1 MKKISF
7 IAAILICG
15 LLYTTC
21 DLLKDMVK
29 EPEVNL
35 ESVEFSEIDFTG
47 LTLLSKVSVK
57 NNNSISIPLPKIDW
71 DLKIIDIP
79 FVDGII
85 QSTGPLK
92 ANDSTVVQFPVSFTY
107 ENLINIITSLT
118 DENAKYKINMVLHI
132 PIQELGDL
140 TFQFDHEDKVP
151 LLRLPEITV
160 ASRPSTTFSN
170 YVLSVPTSA
179 TISFALDIKNK
190 SNIAVKFNDLS
201 YDFKVGSNS
210 LSKGGVTSKPTIN
223 SNTTERIPISFTISG
238 TDLLAVGVSAITGNN
253 FSYNLT
259 GNYKFSLPD
268 LPLIKDKEFGDSFT
282 FQ

>member
-1 MKKISF
+1 
-7 IAAILICG
+7 
-15 LLYTTC
+15 
-21 DLLKDMVK
+21 
-29 EPEVNL
+29 
-35 ESVEFSEIDFTG
+35 
-47 LTLLSKVSVK
+47 
-57 NNNSISIPLPKIDW
+57 
-71 DLKIIDIP
+71 
-79 FVDGII
+79 
-85 QSTGPLK
+85 
-92 ANDSTVVQFPVSFTY
+92 
-107 ENLINIITSLT
+107 
-118 DENAKYKINMVLHI
+118 
-132 PIQELGDL
+132 LGDL

-170 YVLSVPTSA
+170 HVLGVPTSA

-190 SNIAVKFNDLS
+190 SNIALKFNDLS

-210 LSKGGVTSKPTIN
+210 LSNGGVLNKPTIN
-223 SNTTERIPISFTISG
+223 SNTTERIPINFIISG
-238 TDLLAVGVSAITGNN
+238 ADLLAVGVSAITGNS